1 MSSKVQTIT
10 ESISPRRAPVPPGC
24 ECLVPGRD
32 YACGACCAWY
42 PYGTKGWD
50 ASKAVGH
57 LPLGVA
63 DRAVIGHHTPG
74 GEVGR
79 GQGETILD
87 PTITMSSKLLMSR
100 QFLMKAQTNLD
111 EQRSTEP
118 SAEASQSWMATAF
131 AVKAPWR
138 QLSQKRHAAMQKYM
152 EATASASA
160 TYLGECK
167 EAEDKYEAS
176 LEDEWQQLLQ
186 KDDEDRREGWQPP
199 KKARKI
205 AEKAGPTA
213 AAAAA
218 APAATADAAADVNG
232 ELQGL
237 VNRASAAIQ
246 AAAATADA
254 AADVNGE
261 LQGLVNRASAAI
273 QAATEEREWT
283 GQGTIALVPPEAGSA
298 TSPAPKDDNYLD

>member
-1 MSSKVQTIT
+1 
-10 ESISPRRAPVPPGC
+10 
-24 ECLVPGRD
+24 
-32 YACGACCAWY
+32 
-42 PYGTKGWD
+42 
-50 ASKAVGH
+50 
-57 LPLGVA
+57 
-63 DRAVIGHHTPG
+63 
-74 GEVGR
+74 
-79 GQGETILD
+79 
-87 PTITMSSKLLMSR
+87 
-100 QFLMKAQTNLD
+100 MKAQTNLD

-118 SAEASQSWMATAF
+118 SAEASQSWMK
-131 AVKAPWR
+131 VKSPWR

-199 KKARKI
+199 KTARKI
-205 AEKAGPTA
+205 AEKPGPTA

-237 VNRASAAIQ
+237 VNRAAAAIQ
-246 AAAATADA
+246 A
-254 AADVNGE
+254 E
-261 LQGLVNRASAAI
+261 
-273 QAATEEREWT
+273 TEEREWT

>member
-32 YACGACCAWY
+32 YACGACCARY

-167 EAEDKYEAS
+167 EAEDEYEAS

-186 KDDEDRREGWQPP
+186 KDDEDRRES

-205 AEKAGPTA
+205 AEKPGPTA

-237 VNRASAAIQ
+237 ANRAAAAIQ
-246 AAAATADA
+246 A
-254 AADVNGE
+254 E
-261 LQGLVNRASAAI
+261 
-273 QAATEEREWT
+273 TEEREWT
-283 GQGTIALVPPEAGSA
+283 GQGTIALVPPEARSA